1 LSQNLQTIEH
11 EQRDDDSEDAVAERF
26 NARQMQFASA
36 EAIKKIHGESR
47 LTSRMMICWKSVNMA
62 KLPHQVL
69 ARFMAVSVL
78 ACIISLVKAAKV
90 RTRAGRSRNE
100 FSLDRVGNT

>member
-1 LSQNLQTIEH
+1 MIAKTPSL
-11 EQRDDDSEDAVAERF
+11 
-26 NARQMQFASA
+26 NASMRRQMQFASA
-36 EAIKKIHGESR
+36 EAIKKIHGESC
-47 LTSRMMICWKSVNMA
+47 LTSRMMISWKSVNMA

-90 RTRAGRSRNE
+90 RTRVGRNE